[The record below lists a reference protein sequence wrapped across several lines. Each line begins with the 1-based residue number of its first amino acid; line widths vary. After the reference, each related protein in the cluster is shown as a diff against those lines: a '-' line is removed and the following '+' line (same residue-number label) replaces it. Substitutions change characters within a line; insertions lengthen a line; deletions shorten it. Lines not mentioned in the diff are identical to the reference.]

1 MMDRSFDDEL
11 FEATDA
17 RLDMAVQLWKQR
29 NNPCIRD
36 GEPEVSMEGVLLAML
51 GASIEEAQERFVE
64 VYINRYVEVDERERK

>member
-1 MMDRSFDDEL
+1 MMDRNLDDEL

-29 NNPCIRD
+29 NNPFIRD

>member
-1 MMDRSFDDEL
+1 MMDRSDKEL

-29 NNPCIRD
+29 NNPFSD
-36 GEPEVSMEGVLLAML
+36 EPEVSMEGVLLAML

-64 VYINRYVEVDERERK
+64 VYVNRYVEVDERELK

>member
-1 MMDRSFDDEL
+1 MDRSDNEL
-11 FEATDA
+11 FEATAA

-29 NNPCIRD
+29 NNPFIRD

-64 VYINRYVEVDERERK
+64 VYINRYVEVDEKECE

>member
-1 MMDRSFDDEL
+1 MMDRSDKEL

-29 NNPCIRD
+29 NNPFIRD

-51 GASIEEAQERFVE
+51 GASIEEAQERFVR
-64 VYINRYVEVDERERK
+64 VYNFRCHELDERELK